1 MNKERNQYNKIKAL
15 DISDT
20 PLLLKGKEFI
30 RKLGDAGRVEDD
42 SRLYSTSLD

>member
-1 MNKERNQYNKIKAL
+1 MNKERRTQYNKIKAL

-30 RKLGDAGRVEDD
+30 RKLGDAGRAEDD
-42 SRLYSTSLD
+42 DS